1 MSNWLRNTI
10 RTFVP
15 ILVGSVIAYVT
26 QHFGNLVAGWLPV
39 LAVAYSTVYYG
50 VFRKLEEKYTWLAY
64 FLGAL
69 PVPSVPPAP

>member
-1 MSNWLRNTI
+1 
-10 RTFVP
+10 
-15 ILVGSVIAYVT
+15 VT

-39 LAVAYSTVYYG
+39 LAVVYSTVYYG